1 MKFRQN
7 TMTNR
12 ELRRMAERNVRKEQR
27 QKSVAAFWALPPE
40 ERAQIMRDNEA
51 FQRISR
57 NGITLED
64 MHRAETEAYAKGI
77 QEGKDATVR
86 TCFAAIC
93 LTLHEMHG
101 FGKDRC
107 AKVLND
113 VYDRLCYALNSQEA
127 IDEVYSTMGLE
138 ITFSGDA
145 TEDVVQ
151 GVSAC
156 R

>member
-1 MKFRQN
+1 
-7 TMTNR
+7 
-12 ELRRMAERNVRKEQR
+12 
-27 QKSVAAFWALPPE
+27 
-40 ERAQIMRDNEA
+40 
-51 FQRISR
+51 
-57 NGITLED
+57 

-138 ITFSGDA
+138 ITFSGDV
-145 TEDVVQ
+145 TEDVVA
-151 GVSAC
+151 SAK
-156 R
+156 

>member
-40 ERAQIMRDNEA
+40 ERAQMMRDNEA

-107 AKVLND
+107 ARVLND

>member
-40 ERAQIMRDNEA
+40 ERAQMMRDNEA

-127 IDEVYSTMGLE
+127 IDEVYRAMGLE

>member
-40 ERAQIMRDNEA
+40 ERAQLMRDNEA

-93 LTLHEMHG
+93 LTLHDMHG
-101 FGKDRC
+101 FGKNRC

>member
-145 TEDVVQ
+145 TEDVVA
-151 GVSAC
+151 SAK
-156 R
+156 